1 MLVPATH
8 FLNRLVQHNQL
19 PSSLQNVHCVP
30 PAPIVLIKTKTTE
43 ASPKVQSSA
52 DTVCLDERASAL
64 CRRPRAS
71 RSARQRNDSFL
82 RHTREW
88 LWSTGSEIA
97 LFNDL
102 EPVLVCQATS
112 LITLE
117 AFGIRFFKNPVTV
130 RSFEKEGLRCAL
142 SIE

>member
-1 MLVPATH
+1 
-8 FLNRLVQHNQL
+8 
-19 PSSLQNVHCVP
+19 
-30 PAPIVLIKTKTTE
+30 
-43 ASPKVQSSA
+43 
-52 DTVCLDERASAL
+52 
-64 CRRPRAS
+64 
-71 RSARQRNDSFL
+71 
-82 RHTREW
+82 
-88 LWSTGSEIA
+88 

-117 AFGIRFFKNPVTV
+117 AFGIRFFENPVTV

>member
-1 MLVPATH
+1 
-8 FLNRLVQHNQL
+8 
-19 PSSLQNVHCVP
+19 VP
-30 PAPIVLIKTKTTE
+30 PAPNVLIKTKTTE
-43 ASPKVQSSA
+43 ASPKVQSSV

-71 RSARQRNDSFL
+71 RSARQRNYSFL

-88 LWSTGSEIA
+88 LSSTGSEIA

-117 AFGIRFFKNPVTV
+117 AFGIRFFENPVTV